1 MIMKLRKLGNTM
13 NLKGKRVLIRI
24 DGNVPVIKGRAQDGP
39 HGRIARSAVD
49 INWLSQRG
57 AKVIVMTHLGRPNG
71 RHISAY
77 SVKPIAKRLSGLLG
91 TRIQVMRSVIGKDV
105 ERAIEKMENGE
116 VLLLENLR
124 FDARES
130 ENDEGFAQELAR
142 LADVYVNDA
151 FAVSHRAHA
160 SLVAITSH
168 LPSYAGPLLAQEVAV
183 LSRLEKQAKKPFVLM
198 LGGLKMTTKLPI
210 IERFISDLDNLLVG
224 GALANVFLVAKGLSV
239 GRSVYEEASVE
250 SARTLLRTH
259 GDRILLPLDVVVVR
273 SLRKD
278 AKQREVAVEEI
289 GETDRIVDIGPRTRK
304 LFQETLSTAKTIVWN
319 GPLGYCEIAAFC
331 AGTRDVAKVIA
342 HQTGSTT
349 TIVGGGDTLPVIEAL
364 KLADK
369 YTLLSTG
376 GGALLQFLAGESLP
390 GIEALTM

>member
-1 MIMKLRKLGNTM
+1 MKLRKLGNTM